1 MCAAAALVENK
12 WLSEESRRAVM
23 GANIPPIFSRNSSI
37 IFVCG
42 DGWKRR
48 WSALTSRRLKPVT
61 FTSQEFDSLF
71 SFRASVLKQKHAGQ
85 VGDSTWLMMQP
96 KARARKPNSSSF
108 YAD

>member
-1 MCAAAALVENK
+1 MCAVAALVENK

-23 GANIPPIFSRNSSI
+23 GPNIPPIFCRNGSI

-71 SFRASVLKQKHAGQ
+71 SFRASALKQKRAGQ

-96 KARARKPNSSSF
+96 KARERRQKQF
-108 YAD
+108 FFLC